1 MVVLGV
7 LVVSILISRGIGAIG
22 LEALA
27 SWPAA
32 TRAGL
37 AVMLLFTASAH
48 FNAMKADLIRM
59 VPPWIRNPR
68 AVVSFTGLCEVLGA
82 IGLLAP
88 PTRKVAAVAL
98 IVYFVAVFPANVR
111 ADRERLTL
119 RGKPATP
126 LWFRVPMQLLFIL
139 LTWWSGIA

>member
-68 AVVSFTGLCEVLGA
+68 AVVAFTGLSEVLEPSA
-82 IGLLAP
+82 FSRL
-88 PTRKVAAVAL
+88 R
-98 IVYFVAVFPANVR
+98 R
-111 ADRERLTL
+111 ARSR
-119 RGKPATP
+119 PSP
-126 LWFRVPMQLLFIL
+126 
-139 LTWWSGIA
+139 